1 MHVRGKGPSHA
12 RIAFV
17 GEGPGWQEDRE
28 GEPFVGKTGDEI
40 DRLLEANQLPPRN
53 KIWLDNIFREYRGK
67 DYKWTSDDLATDE
80 PELRRNL
87 QRVKPEI
94 IVTLGRWAT
103 RYFLGDVDMD
113 GTQGIPWYLPDERA
127 VELELPETTVIFPII
142 HPAAGMHN
150 PEMSPYVVDGFLQFA
165 EYLNGRVMARALF
178 DDPYPEPHYDEIT
191 TLSGLAEVFERF
203 TGGVSTAASRPSR
216 SRQRAVP
223 SVRATRRRETSTASS
238 VRLHDVFSGP
248 QVRSGLAGQPESVPE
263 LHQANV
269 GQPSD
274 SSSIVGA
281 RFTNLHVDTE
291 GWPGRPWSLQ
301 FSFEPGTGY
310 LIRASAHDVLR
321 GFVRILRQLRPRLT
335 YHSALH
341 DRMMWRSLGA
351 DGVLTDDDIEFLL
364 SLSFDDTM
372 VMAYLLQL
380 ESQGLKAGC
389 LRHCNMRMQEF
400 SDVMG
405 DVSNALARDYLVW
418 IYDSEQVDYEQR
430 QNQELVRLQTE
441 PWTDKRG
448 KTHKGRRVKKLPALP
463 KTPLHKAV
471 TRVIQSK
478 RPRELWEEQVEDIQ
492 VAGYNRL
499 GPLPE
504 ASLDY
509 VPASVAIPYGARDAD
524 GTGRLRTEYIQR
536 VDSMGLRSVYDLE
549 LSTYPLID
557 RMQHVGI
564 LPDLDHFKILSD
576 LLEFEIGKLRAKLEA
591 VTGIRGFN
599 PNSGD
604 QVAAY
609 LFDTLGL
616 QEIKILQSGR
626 GSTNDKILEA
636 LEHEHP
642 EYPVIT
648 DIREYR
654 ELYKL
659 KYTFV
664 DRIPDF
670 INRWPFDGRVHTTFR
685 TTRVVTGRLA
695 ASDPNVLAQPEH
707 GKWAQVFKL
716 GWVAGKG
723 ISSDPEVPHVL
734 AAWDYSQIE
743 LRGLAH
749 LSQDPLMLATFRGER
764 RNPDGSEIDL
774 HAALAQRIFGVE
786 PKNQDK
792 HKHRLPAK
800 AINFGIPMGMTNR
813 GLSVELRK
821 NGVDA
826 DEDTAQRWLD
836 DTHGLYTGIQ
846 PYMDQ
851 RIAEAERN
859 GFVRCLSGRIRYIG
873 GIRSRDER
881 VREEARRF
889 AFSTPIQESAQYV
902 MKQAEARL
910 WALLQERW
918 RRGEWV
924 EPLLQVHDALR
935 LEAQEGLEQ
944 NLHKEM
950 VDVMT
955 KVPYGFSVPLAIEG
969 DYGTT
974 MAAYDKDHHS
984 NDTRLFK

>member
-40 DRLLEANQLPPRN
+40 DRLLEANHLPSRK
-53 KIWLDNIFREYRGK
+53 KIWLDNVFREYRGK
-67 DYKWTSDDLATDE
+67 DYKWTQADLEADI
-80 PELRRNL
+80 PELIRNL
-87 QRVKPEI
+87 QMVLPTV

-103 RYFLGDVDMD
+103 RLFLGDVDMD
-113 GTQGIPWYLPDERA
+113 GTQGIPWLLPDDCDIYPMP
-127 VELELPETTVIFPII
+127 PEGVVVFPII

-150 PEMSPYVVDGFLQFA
+150 PEMSPYVVDGFTKLA
-165 EYLNGRVMARALF
+165 EFLAGTLKPRRLF

-191 TLSGLAEVFERF
+191 TIPELAEVFERF
-203 TGGVSTAASRPSR
+203 TGGVSTAVSRPHR
-216 SRQRAVP
+216 GRRAVP
-223 SVRATRRRETSTASS
+223 GMRANRRKQPTTA
-238 VRLHDVFSGP
+238 GP
-248 QVRSGLAGQPESVPE
+248 VDLQAKADAAGSESPI
-263 LHQANV
+263 LR
-269 GQPSD
+269 
-274 SSSIVGA
+274 I
-281 RFTNLHVDTE
+281 HVDTE

-301 FSFEPGTGY
+301 FSFEPGSGY
-310 LIRASAHDVLR
+310 LIRASAHDILR
-321 GFVRILRQLRPRLT
+321 GFVRILRQLRPRIT

-341 DRMMWRSLGA
+341 DRMMFRSLGA
-351 DGVLTDDDIEFLL
+351 NGVFTDDDIKFLL
-364 SLSFDDTM
+364 GLPFDDTM

-380 ESQGLKAGC
+380 EAQGLKAGC

-430 QNQELVRLQTE
+430 QKQELIRLQTE

-448 KTHKGRRVKKLPALP
+448 KTHQGRRVKKLPALP

-499 GPLPE
+499 GPLPQ

-524 GTGRLRTEYIQR
+524 GTGRLRTEYSQR
-536 VDSMGLRSVYDLE
+536 IDSMGLRSVYDLE

-557 RMQHVGI
+557 RMQHIGI

-576 LLEFEIGKLRAKLEA
+576 LLEFEIGKLRAKLES

-955 KVPYGFSVPLAIEG
+955 KVPHGFSVPLAIEG
-969 DYGTT
+969 EYGTT